1 METPRQYDS
10 VEKHFKTKPEY
21 GNRNNLSSKIR
32 ESQEE
37 VSEHT
42 IVGESIDERLKGYN
56 ISVEVAKIEMPRME
70 WMEPEYKI
78 AAVTSFETGPEA
90 SDAQRNITNCYNAI
104 QNRIF
109 YLNPIGYDE
118 ADIIEILQ
126 NEISN
131 EEATN

>member
-21 GNRNNLSSKIR
+21 GNRNTLSSKIR

-78 AAVTSFETGPEA
+78 AAVTSFEFTAAAE
-90 SDAQRNITNCYNAI
+90 SSVITRSYSSVGGVAI
-104 QNRIF
+104 
-109 YLNPIGYDE
+109 
-118 ADIIEILQ
+118 
-126 NEISN
+126 SH
-131 EEATN
+131 